1 MPGPAAVA
9 QAGTKD
15 LGTHTHWWA
24 KLPNTCVADDDDK
37 RRFIEK
43 GKERMINMVAEGVF
57 AETDTRGCNAGFVIT
72 SEGVVMI
79 DTPQL
84 PTAAIRMRKLAE
96 SHGPIK
102 YLINTEHH
110 VDHIFGNYFFNGVGA
125 VMSQAYVYDEFM
137 VVYPEINP
145 YEYAKEAI
153 PTDDPEGAALFPDK
167 DTYFKNMNRPNIT
180 FTGDAT
186 LRLGGL
192 TFELIATP
200 GHSPGLIAVYIPEK
214 KLVFASDNIFNGVQ
228 TWHYSSNIPQWVESL
243 QRLKKLDAEIIVPGH
258 GPVCGADR
266 IDAQKA
272 ILFEW
277 QYRVADCVAKGL
289 SVEECVKGMEIRD
302 RFPVDIGQE
311 YMLDHV
317 IENNVRALYRKFS

>member
-1 MPGPAAVA
+1 
-9 QAGTKD
+9 
-15 LGTHTHWWA
+15 
-24 KLPNTCVADDDDK
+24 
-37 RRFIEK
+37 
-43 GKERMINMVAEGVF
+43 MIKMVAEGVF
-57 AETDTRGCNAGFVIT
+57 AETDTRGCNAGFVVT

-110 VDHIFGNYFFNGVGA
+110 VDHIFGNYYFNGVGA
-125 VMSQAYVYDEFM
+125 VVSQSYVYDEFM
-137 VVYPEINP
+137 TVYPEINP

-153 PTDDPEGAALFPDK
+153 PTDDPEGAVLFPDE

-200 GHSPGLIAVYIPEK
+200 GHSPGLIAVHIPEK

-228 TWHYSSNIPQWVESL
+228 TWHYTSNIPQWIEAL
-243 QRLKKLDAEIIVPGH
+243 QRLKKLEAEIIVPGH
-258 GPVCGADR
+258 GPVCRADR
-266 IDAQKA
+266 FDAQMA

-277 QYRVADCVAKGL
+277 QYRVLDCVAKGL
-289 SVEECVKGMEIRD
+289 SVDECVKGMEIRD